1 MADWRSSRAFETLMM
16 RMLGLMA
23 FSTTSGMGLL
33 LLVKRNGDFGAPE
46 PSLLWRA
53 YHCLPCTCVHDFS
66 RRVCT
71 VPLDV
76 ERQGYSRK
84 G

>member
-33 LLVKRNGDFGAPE
+33 LLVKRNGDFGARTNL
-46 PSLLWRA
+46 SGVSIYACR
-53 YHCLPCTCVHDFS
+53 VHDFS
-66 RRVCT
+66 CRVCT